1 MGKVKIRL
9 VDIRYDS
16 KPDKIIRKL
25 YPLKDAVEAGTQL
38 CREFGYDT
46 FKFEAQKSVK
56 KNQKKV
62 QKSVDTN
69 PK

>member
-9 VDIRYDS
+9 IDIRHDP
-16 KPDKIIRKL
+16 KPDKVIRKL

-38 CREFGYDT
+38 CQEFGYDT

-56 KNQKKV
+56 KTKK
-62 QKSVDTN
+62 
-69 PK
+69 